1 MYFRYALFA
10 VSFLLLSTPALSQS
24 EAARNATASE
34 IEGYWQLMPL
44 PDQLEPKLLPA
55 NPWPSQCQWFSYG
68 SDGQM
73 KSIDK
78 LRGPC
83 ELNSKAQLQEVFSS
97 TPAVI
102 SWRYDFSAAYQ
113 KGVLVINRGDV
124 KGYRE
129 VWEPQIVVKPF
140 VNGGVEFH
148 EGDLILYLSDVQ
160 AHKIVWIR
168 HLRKV
173 T

>member
-1 MYFRYALFA
+1 MYFRFVLLAL
-10 VSFLLLSTPALSQS
+10 SFVLFTTPALSQS
-24 EAARNATASE
+24 DAARNASAKE
-34 IEGYWQLMPL
+34 IEGYWQLLPL
-44 PDQLEPKLLPA
+44 PDPLEPKLLPT
-55 NPWPSQCQWFSYG
+55 NPWPAQCQWFSYG
-68 SDGQM
+68 GDGQM

-83 ELNSKAQLQEVFSS
+83 EFTSKEQLQKVFS
-97 TPAVI
+97 TIPAVI
-102 SWRYDFSAAYQ
+102 SWQYDFSTVYQ
-113 KGVLVINRGDV
+113 KGVLVINRSDV

-148 EGDLILYLSDVQ
+148 EGDLLLYLSDLQ
-160 AHKIVWIR
+160 THKMVWIR

-173 T
+173 S